1 MSAPLTDDEPVRGR
15 WWLTWGLWAL
25 LFAAVLAGLVALR
38 PILDKAHVAL
48 ALLMVVLGGSAAAG
62 QRLGIALAVA
72 AFFGFNFFFVLPYH
86 TLVVAHPLDWLVLA
100 IFLATGLVGARLL
113 ARAQERAETA
123 RLRTLEV
130 ERLAALG
137 AETLSAGGAEVA
149 LHGVLDVIRT
159 TLRVSQC
166 EILLPRGASP
176 TLVSRLR
183 GVGDGVATGGEL
195 ANALSLA
202 AWVGER
208 RAVAAE
214 CADGTKWTSEPSGA
228 GMSHRWPPPG
238 RALRALYVPLQVRD
252 RLVGVLSIANTTA
265 FTLDP
270 SQEQFLSALS
280 YYAALGVERVALVA
294 EAERAEAFREADALK
309 AALLTG
315 VSHDLRTPLTTI
327 KALAQR
333 LRARGEADA
342 GTIED
347 EADRLNRLVAD
358 LLDLSRLNAG
368 ALPLRL
374 EVNAAEDL
382 AGAAIRQMGPALAP
396 GQVTTR
402 IEGTANGEAPLLL
415 GRFDFT
421 HALRALVNLLENARK
436 YSPPCAP
443 VELVL
448 RRQGSFI
455 EFVILDRGPGVP
467 AAERERIFESFY
479 RGPGVPPDIGG
490 AGLGLAIARRLAVE
504 QGGGVRHEPRT
515 GGGSAFVMSLPA
527 VDATTVPAA
536 EPAQL

>member
-1 MSAPLTDDEPVRGR
+1 VADTVVAGDGVAGARARWQVWSAWTV
-15 WWLTWGLWAL
+15 

-38 PILDKAHVAL
+38 PYLDNAHVAL

-62 QRLGIALAVA
+62 QRLGITLAVA

-100 IFLATGLVGARLL
+100 AFLATGLVGARLL
-113 ARAQERAETA
+113 ARAQDRAATA
-123 RLRTLEV
+123 SRRTAEV

-137 AETLSAGGAEVA
+137 AEALSAGGAEDA
-149 LHGVLDVIRT
+149 LRGVLEVIRT
-159 TLRVSQC
+159 TLRVARC

-176 TLVSRLR
+176 ALVARLR
-183 GVGDGVATGGEL
+183 GVDGPATADTQL
-195 ANALSLA
+195 SDALSLA
-202 AWVGER
+202 AWVAEKG
-208 RAVAAE
+208 AVAAE
-214 CADGTKWTSEPSGA
+214 CQDGTKWTSEPTGA
-228 GMSHRWPPPG
+228 VVTHRWPPAG
-238 RALRALYVPLQVRD
+238 RALRALYVPLQVRG
-252 RLVGVLSIANTTA
+252 RLVGVLSITHPAP

-309 AALLTG
+309 AALLSG

-333 LRARGEADA
+333 MVANGNTEA
-342 GTIED
+342 GLIEE

-382 AGAAIRQMGPALAP
+382 AGAAMRQLAAVA
-396 GQVTTR
+396 GAGKVTTR
-402 IEGTANGEAPLLL
+402 IEGARDQGGPPLLL

-421 HALRALVNLLENARK
+421 QSLRALVNLLENAVK
-436 YSPPCAP
+436 YSPAGEP

-448 RRQGSFI
+448 RQGRGFV
-455 EFVILDRGPGVP
+455 EFVVMDRGPGVP
-467 AAERERIFESFY
+467 RDERERIFEPFY
-479 RGPGVPPDIGG
+479 RGPGVPPDVGG
-490 AGLGLAIARRLAVE
+490 AGLGLSIARRLTME
-504 QGGGVRHEPRT
+504 QGGDVTFEPRE
-515 GGGSAFVMSLPA
+515 GLPA
-527 VDATTVPAA
+527 VELPPVTG
-536 EPAQL
+536 